1 MKRSLIIILSLVL
14 CLLLSCNEET
24 LDKVFIQG
32 GMDKVSPKVVVAV
45 DPDRVEAFERGELVV
60 ESNSIPVELLE
71 GNNDSVIEVRIVS
84 GGVDR
89 VTKDDLD
96 KALSYVDTA
105 LSDVK
110 DEVVSYVDEKVESS
124 FTSVPVEKVGAS
136 FSIEEIKEY
145 VDSSF
150 LTLKSEIVSY
160 IDEKADEA
168 LAALNTLGSRSV
180 DINVNGSSETE
191 YIEKYADSILSVIK
205 DEINSYLD
213 EKMEEVYS
221 AVAAIDLSSFEEVLA
236 SNKDEL
242 VSYVDGVA
250 KEKSDEIL
258 KEIDAIFE
266 AKLNNEGEVVSDTTE
281 EETIF
286 LVDQCIVRNGIW
298 YIETDEGYEVVGHEE
313 DISSLIIPEFIDG
326 LPVVAIKEGAFKDSL
341 TLKGDVVLPKSLER
355 IESEAFMNC
364 RNIDG
369 KLYIPSSLETIGDRA
384 FYGCEKLSGDLII
397 PDSVETIGDEAFAYC
412 RKLGKAVYGG
422 RGLLF
427 VGEGV
432 FESSSVEKSN
442 FPLEVDL

>member
-32 GMDKVSPKVVVAV
+32 GMDKASPKVVVAV

-110 DEVVSYVDEKVESS
+110 DEVVSYVDEK
-124 FTSVPVEKVGAS
+124 
-136 FSIEEIKEY
+136 
-145 VDSSF
+145 
-150 LTLKSEIVSY
+150 
-160 IDEKADEA
+160 ADEA

-221 AVAAIDLSSFEEVLA
+221 AVAAIDLSSLEEVLA

-384 FYGCEKLSGDLII
+384 FYGCESLSGDLII

>member
-32 GMDKVSPKVVVAV
+32 GMDKASPKVVVAV

-110 DEVVSYVDEKVESS
+110 DEVVSY
-124 FTSVPVEKVGAS
+124 
-136 FSIEEIKEY
+136 
-145 VDSSF
+145 
-150 LTLKSEIVSY
+150 

-221 AVAAIDLSSFEEVLA
+221 AVATIDLSSFEEVLA

-250 KEKSDEIL
+250 KEKSEEIL

-341 TLKGDVVLPKSLER
+341 KLKGDVVLPKSLER

>member
-32 GMDKVSPKVVVAV
+32 GMDKASPKVVVAV

-110 DEVVSYVDEKVESS
+110 DEVVSY
-124 FTSVPVEKVGAS
+124 
-136 FSIEEIKEY
+136 
-145 VDSSF
+145 
-150 LTLKSEIVSY
+150 

-221 AVAAIDLSSFEEVLA
+221 AVATIDLSSFEEVLA

-250 KEKSDEIL
+250 KEKSEEIL